1 MPKKTPAQP
10 CENTHP
16 KSPKHYGTRSKG
28 PTIPEEIHQHV
39 RDVLGELN
47 LGQDQLG
54 RIAFR
59 LAKSVASQNI
69 PSSECRKRGRS
80 QKDIENAHS
89 EPRKLGARRSKTS
102 LMQTAQGLEQGH
114 SAPSPN

>member
-1 MPKKTPAQP
+1 MPKKTPTPQ

-59 LAKSVASQNI
+59 LAKSVASQEI
-69 PSSECRKRGRS
+69 GSKCLKRDRS
-80 QKDIENAHS
+80 QDIENTHS
-89 EPRKLGARRSKTS
+89 APSKLGPRRSKLY
-102 LMQTAQGLEQGH
+102 LMQTAQDLKKEY
-114 SAPSPN
+114 STPNPH